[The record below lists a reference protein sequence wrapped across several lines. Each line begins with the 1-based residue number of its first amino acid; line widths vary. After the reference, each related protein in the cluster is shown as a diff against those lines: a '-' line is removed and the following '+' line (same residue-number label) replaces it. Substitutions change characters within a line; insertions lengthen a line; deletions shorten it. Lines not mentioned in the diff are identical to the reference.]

1 MRLKTIFG
9 VLVLLALTAGTAMAA
24 TIPVTGNVS
33 QLQLASES
41 RAALD
46 FRVEVGQIQTLDVST
61 KAGNFTRLIIPGYH
75 TSMVEGAPELPMMNR
90 LIAVPTGANARVEVR
105 NIRTR
110 VIDLADFGVE
120 NQVFPTQPSISKS
133 ADLSTIPFIYDRAAY
148 DVSEVRSD
156 LIRVVE
162 QGRLRA
168 MDIARLEI
176 SPVSYFPRTNQIEV
190 VESADV
196 SVYFDGADHSAQT
209 DLIAKTY
216 SPFFEY
222 LYAGFAGGERA
233 FQDDYPDRVGD
244 VVTMVVVTAPD
255 FVGQLADFIA
265 WKTERGFNV
274 ITAVVGSA
282 EVGSTATS
290 IQTYLHG
297 LYNNATPE
305 EPAPSFVLFVG
316 DVAQVPTFTEGGDA
330 TDRPYCAVDAD
341 LVPDMYYGR
350 LSATNPTE
358 LQAQLDKTM
367 MYDQYTMPDPS
378 YLGNVTLIA
387 GVDGTYATTHGN
399 GQINYG
405 TEHYFNAA
413 HGINSNTYLYPESN
427 SGVESELIGTYNDG
441 VSFINY
447 TAHGSTTSWGNPSL
461 SQSDIN
467 ALTNYGKYFL
477 AVGNCCLTSSY
488 DIGEC
493 FGETF
498 LRAEDKGAIG
508 YIGGS
513 NSTYWD
519 EDYWWGVGYH
529 ASSEI
534 DGSAYP
540 YESTGIGAYDGV
552 FHDHGEADH
561 LWYVTNDALV
571 FSGNLAVM
579 ESGSSRTTYYW
590 NIYNLLGD
598 PSLSTFM
605 GVPSDNA
612 VSHMETIFMG
622 VPTFTVNAEYGSYVG
637 ATQDGVLV
645 ASGTVGAS
653 GSIDLEW
660 SQILTP
666 GVPVK
671 LVVMAQNRVPYIE
684 DIMVI
689 VPADVSINPMAIDA
703 NVLTD
708 VTVTVM
714 ESDGVTPK
722 PGINIW
728 AEGLGYTTTPVMTD
742 ASGVAVLSLIYPYGP
757 TLDIVGQ
764 DPADSYRLFTEQI
777 TVNAADLTSP
787 DLSVST
793 DIGLFDSFAL
803 NLPGT
808 LNATVAEGGHTLAA
822 MLPDGSI
829 VDTADYELTVTPTE
843 LGQVTGMIAV
853 SGYNIYS
860 ESFDIIEAYG
870 TLSGTVTTGGGA
882 MSGVVVNCLDEFGGT
897 VFSVTTDASGAYAS
911 PEEILVDDYTMVV
924 DHFGYLHYEVA
935 TFVNYGANVFDI
947 DLTAAPSGVLSGTV
961 IDNVTYEP
969 LQGVVRIYRTDTGD
983 LYNEA
988 YCNEDGEFTSTS
1000 LPYFDYEIRARAW
1013 HHVPVTLVMTIDD
1026 PSVVKNFALE
1036 PTNGDLLLIDDGA
1049 KSSFAEVKMGG
1060 KLGNEMLAEGYELA
1074 VGKSATQ
1081 MAADLEEM
1089 GYFVET
1095 IAEADVDPAEFVN
1108 YDLVIL
1114 SSSNNTAPVENA
1126 TLRDGLVNFALAGG
1140 HILVEGGE
1148 VGYDAASYPGY
1159 PEFAANVL
1167 HSTDWNHDSSG
1178 SISIYDAEAYVLNNP
1193 NPGCGDIAITFD
1205 GYGDSDAMV
1214 PLGDAEMPT
1223 NWTEYPTD
1231 ASTIT
1236 YDPNPAPTGGQIV
1249 YFAWNYLAAGEGR
1262 YALLENAVL
1271 WLLNPELGNCSVS
1284 GTVMLA
1290 GETDFSGVTITA
1302 IPNGGVIT
1310 TGPDGTY
1317 QLQGLY
1323 PGTYTVIASK
1333 ADWATQAMEV
1343 TLADGQNLTGVD
1355 FVLTPTVT
1363 FEACSEPAVAIPDN
1377 DPTGI
1382 SDVLSVNQTGEVSDI
1397 LVYLDVTHTYIG
1409 DLIVTLTSPTG
1420 TSVVLH
1426 NRTGGSAEDILGWYP
1441 TELTPV
1447 DDFSALI
1454 GEEMFGD
1461 WTLAISDNAGIDTG
1475 TLNEWC
1481 LQIVYPSGVV
1491 PAGVMPMA
1499 VNAGSG
1505 MNLSWSYNPAL
1516 FDGFNVYRRTETTQR
1531 VRLNSELLSN
1541 ATGQIQ
1547 YVDGGEGLVEGQKVF
1562 YSYAIVNNGAE
1573 VAFGDEIEA
1582 TFRSGLP
1589 TVYALHNNYP
1599 NPFNPMTSIKFD
1611 LPRSG
1616 QVKLA
1621 VYDIA
1626 GRLVKTLVNE
1636 VREASTHTVLWDG
1649 TDAGGRRVASGTYY
1663 YMLVTDDFQATHKM
1677 MLVK

>member
-9 VLVLLALTAGTAMAA
+9 VLVLLALTAGSAVAA

-33 QLQLASES
+33 QLQLANES

-46 FRVEVGQIQTLDVST
+46 FHMEVGQIQTLDVST
-61 KAGNFTRLIIPGYH
+61 KAGDFTRLIIPGYH
-75 TSMVEGAPELPMMNR
+75 TSMIEGAPELPMMNR

-105 NIRTR
+105 NVRTR

-120 NQVFPTQPSISKS
+120 NQVFPAQPSVSKS
-133 ADLSTIPFIYDRAAY
+133 ADLSTIPFIYDRAVY
-148 DVSEVRSD
+148 DKSEVRND

-196 SVYFDGADHSAQT
+196 SVYFDGADHAAQT
-209 DLIAKTY
+209 DLIATTY

-222 LYAGFAGGERA
+222 LYAGFAGGDRA

-244 VVTMVVVTAPD
+244 TVTMVIVTAPD

-282 EVGSTATS
+282 EVGSTTS
-290 IQTYLHG
+290 SIRSYLHG

-316 DVAQVPTFTEGGDA
+316 DVAQVPTFSESGDA
-330 TDRPYCAVDAD
+330 TDRPYCAVDGD

-350 LSATNPTE
+350 FSATNPTQ

-378 YLGNVTLIA
+378 YLANVTMIA
-387 GVDGTYATTHGN
+387 GADSGYGPTHGN

-405 TEHYFNAA
+405 TEHYFNAS
-413 HGINSNTYLYPESN
+413 HGITSNTYLYPASA
-427 SGVESELIGTYNDG
+427 GAVESELIGTYNAG
-441 VSFINY
+441 VGYVNY
-447 TAHGSTTSWGNPSL
+447 TAHGSSTSWADPSL
-461 SQSDIN
+461 TQSNVN

-477 AVGNCCLTSSY
+477 AVGNCCETSTY
-488 DIGEC
+488 DVSEC
-493 FGETF
+493 LGETF
-498 LRAEDKGAIG
+498 LRAENKGAIG
-508 YIGGS
+508 YIGAS

-529 ASSEI
+529 PSSEI
-534 DGSAYP
+534 DGSAMP
-540 YESTGIGAYDGV
+540 YEDTGIGAYDGV
-552 FHDHGEADH
+552 FHEHGEADH

-579 ESGSSRTTYYW
+579 ESGSSRITYYW

-605 GVPSDNA
+605 GVPSENA
-612 VSHMETIFMG
+612 VSHLPTIFMG

-645 ASGTVGAS
+645 ASGTVGAG

-660 SQILTP
+660 NQILTP

-684 DIMVI
+684 DVMVI
-689 VPADVSINPMAIDA
+689 VPADVTIDPMAIDA

-722 PGINIW
+722 PGINVW

-742 ASGVAVLSLIYPYGP
+742 AGGVAVLSLIYPYGP

-764 DPADSYRLFTEQI
+764 DPAESYRLFTEQI
-777 TVNAADLTSP
+777 TVNALDLTSP

-793 DIGLFDSFAL
+793 DIGLFDAFAL

-829 VDTADYELTVTPTE
+829 VDTSDFELTVTPTE

-860 ESFDIIEAYG
+860 EAFDIIEAYG
-870 TLSGTVTTGGGA
+870 TLSGTVTTGGSA

-911 PEEILVDDYTMVV
+911 PEEILVDDYTLVV

-961 IDNVTYEP
+961 IDAVTYEP
-969 LQGVVRIYRTDTGD
+969 LQGIVRIYRTDTGD

-988 YCNEDGEFTSTS
+988 YCNELGEFTSAA

-1013 HHVPVTLVMTIDD
+1013 HHVPVSLVMTIDE

-1036 PTNGDLLLIDDGA
+1036 PTNGDLLLIDDSGA
-1049 KSSFAEVKMGG
+1049 AKAFAEAKMGG
-1060 KLGNEMLAEGYELA
+1060 KLGNELLAEAYEQPEA
-1074 VGKSATQ
+1074 KSAAQ

-1089 GYFVET
+1089 GYFVT
-1095 IAEADVDPAEFVN
+1095 TVAAADADPSGFFE

-1114 SSSNNTAPVENA
+1114 SCSDNTT
-1126 TLRDGLVNFALAGG
+1126 TLQNSALKAGLVSFAQSGG
-1140 HILVEGGE
+1140 HILLEGGE
-1148 VGYDAASYPGY
+1148 LGYDQYGDAD
-1159 PEFAANVL
+1159 FATYVMHTN
-1167 HSTDWNHDSSG
+1167 DWNHDSSG
-1178 SISIYDAEAYVLNNP
+1178 NVTVNDAEAYILNNP
-1193 NPGCGDIAITFD
+1193 NPSCGEITITYS

-1214 PLGDAEMPT
+1214 PLGDAEMPLS
-1223 NWTEYPTD
+1223 WSSYPTD
-1231 ASTIT
+1231 ASMIT
-1236 YDPNPAPTGGQIV
+1236 YDPNPSPTGGQIV
-1249 YFAWNYLAAGEGR
+1249 FFCWNYLAADQGR

-1271 WLLNPELGNCSVS
+1271 WLLNPEIGNCSVA

-1290 GETDFSGVTITA
+1290 GEADHSGVTITA

-1310 TGPDGTY
+1310 TGPDGSY

-1323 PGTYTVIASK
+1323 PGTYDIIASK
-1333 ADWATQAMEV
+1333 DGWATQAMEV

-1355 FVLTPTVT
+1355 FVLTPTLML
-1363 FEACSEPAVAIPDN
+1363 EACNDPSLAIPDN
-1377 DPTGI
+1377 SAAGVSDVINIDQLGEI
-1382 SDVLSVNQTGEVSDI
+1382 SDVMVYVN
-1397 LVYLDVTHTYIG
+1397 LTHTYIG
-1409 DLIVTLTSPTG
+1409 DLILTLTSPAG

-1426 NRTGGSAEDILGWYP
+1426 NRTGSSADDIVGWYP
-1441 TELTPV
+1441 SELTPAEGLT
-1447 DDFSALI
+1447 SLI

-1461 WTLAISDNAGIDTG
+1461 WTLHISDNAGVDTG

-1499 VNAGSG
+1499 VNPGSG

-1541 ATGQIQ
+1541 AAGQIQ
-1547 YVDGGEGLVEGQKVF
+1547 YVDSGEGLVEGQKVF

-1582 TFRSGLP
+1582 TFSSGLP
-1589 TVYALHNNYP
+1589 TVYALHDNFP
-1599 NPFNPMTSIKFD
+1599 NPFNPMTTIKFD

-1636 VREASTHTVLWDG
+1636 VRAASTHTVLWDG

-1663 YMLVTDDFQATHKM
+1663 YMLVTDDYQATHKM